1 MVNAWLRFIR
11 DTTYINLM
19 HEKVMGERG
28 LLVYLLCYRRGAII
42 SISNLRRTSER
53 TNESRMKCLEGV
65 VRGRRGSRNKKKKKK
80 RRRRS
85 REGNGNSGN
94 ANSRE
99 GTATA
104 KESAES
110 IVLARSLDRAR
121 ILFIERLKMYEP
133 RVIPSLDPFI
143 GFWSAWVT
151 RTESWKK

>member
-1 MVNAWLRFIR
+1 
-11 DTTYINLM
+11 
-19 HEKVMGERG
+19 MGERG

-53 TNESRMKCLEGV
+53 INESRMKCLEGV
-65 VRGRRGSRNKKKKKK
+65 VRGRRGSRNKEKEK

-99 GTATA
+99 GTTTV

-110 IVLARSLDRAR
+110 IVLARSLDRAY
-121 ILFIERLKMYEP
+121 L
-133 RVIPSLDPFI
+133 
-143 GFWSAWVT
+143 
-151 RTESWKK
+151 

>member
-1 MVNAWLRFIR
+1 M
-11 DTTYINLM
+11 
-19 HEKVMGERG
+19 EEGGRG
-28 LLVYLLCYRRGAII
+28 I
-42 SISNLRRTSER
+42 
-53 TNESRMKCLEGV
+53 
-65 VRGRRGSRNKKKKKK
+65 KKKKK

-143 GFWSAWVT
+143 GF
-151 RTESWKK
+151 